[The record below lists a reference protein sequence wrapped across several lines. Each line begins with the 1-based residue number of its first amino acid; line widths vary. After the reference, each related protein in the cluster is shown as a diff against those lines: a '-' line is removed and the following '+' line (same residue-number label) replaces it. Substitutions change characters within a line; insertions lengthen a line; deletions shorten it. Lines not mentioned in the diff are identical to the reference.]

1 MSIHLFLFTGR
12 SLASRSI
19 TPSICAQFRRSL
31 ASSAVLNS
39 GHNRWSKIKHEK
51 GAADAKK
58 NAQRSGFAKNLT
70 LWSQLYGPEP
80 GLNGRLAQV
89 IAAAKK
95 AGMPKASIDIA
106 IARGQGKSSS
116 GAGLEIMTLEVMIPP
131 AVAMVIDIAT
141 DNKQRALQDL
151 RGIVKKYNG
160 TVTPT
165 TFLFARFGRVVLK
178 GDKDDDFDFDEVLME
193 AVEAGAEDVEQDK
206 KGNVVL
212 HTQPNTTHQ
221 IAQDLSQKLL
231 TEILSCEIIWS
242 PIGDKVKLDDQE
254 AATNI
259 SAFLTALQEYPD
271 VQGVY
276 ANAERGKITKQL
288 WTSIEDNLDT

>member
-1 MSIHLFLFTGR
+1 MSIHLFLFPGR
-12 SLASRSI
+12 SLAPRSI
-19 TPSICAQFRRSL
+19 TSTICAQCRRSF

-70 LWSQLYGPEP
+70 LWSQLYGPDP
-80 GLNGRLAQV
+80 SLNARLATV
-89 IAAAKK
+89 VAAAKK

-116 GAGLEIMTLEVMIPP
+116 GAGLETMTLEVMIPP

-151 RGIVKKYNG
+151 RVIVKKHNG

-165 TFLFARFGRVVLK
+165 AFLFARFGRVVLK
-178 GDKDDDFDFDEVLME
+178 GDKDDDFDEVLME

-206 KGNVVL
+206 KGNAVL

-221 IAQDLSQKLL
+221 IAQNLSQALS

-242 PIGDKVKLDDQE
+242 PIGDKVKLDDEE

-259 SAFLTALQEYPD
+259 STFLTALQEYPD

-276 ANAERGKITKQL
+276 ANVEQGEISKDL
-288 WTSIEDNLDT
+288 WTRIEDNLDT

>member
-1 MSIHLFLFTGR
+1 MSPKHIKTTRAMRKQILTN
-12 SLASRSI
+12 I
-19 TPSICAQFRRSL
+19 T
-31 ASSAVLNS
+31 
-39 GHNRWSKIKHEK
+39 
-51 GAADAKK
+51 
-58 NAQRSGFAKNLT
+58 
-70 LWSQLYGPEP
+70 
-80 GLNGRLAQV
+80 V
-89 IAAAKK
+89 I

-116 GAGLEIMTLEVMIPP
+116 GAGLETMTLEVMIPP

-151 RGIVKKYNG
+151 RVIVKKHNG

-165 TFLFARFGRVVLK
+165 AFLFARFGRVVLK
-178 GDKDDDFDFDEVLME
+178 GDKDDDFDEVLME

-206 KGNVVL
+206 KGNAVL

-221 IAQDLSQKLL
+221 IAQNLSQALS

-242 PIGDKVKLDDQE
+242 PIGDKVKLDDEE

-259 SAFLTALQEYPD
+259 STFLTALQEYPD
-271 VQGVY
+271 VQGV
-276 ANAERGKITKQL
+276 
-288 WTSIEDNLDT
+288 